1 MWHETARKL
10 PNGPADTA
18 LVYRTWTDGQL
29 GWDGGGRTVP
39 LFKACPR
46 LACGHGRQEARVE
59 QLLVH
64 PWASISV
71 MYLPMTRRLTQ
82 AAERAAGTARE
93 LRLIQPLKRSCSR
106 PVMAICL
113 MRSSSCRR
121 TRLGPIVIL
130 LVGVLGASPVAWS
143 GSAKDVF
150 QKVAPS
156 VVVVLGLGEDGATVS
171 QGSGVVVGRKEVV
184 TNCHVVEK
192 ATGIAVRQ
200 ASRHAGGPTW
210 RMTASLL
217 LQESKRDLCLLY
229 VDELSK
235 PPAAPAVRLGFA
247 KKLSVGEE
255 VYAVGAPNGLVLSL
269 SRGIVSQLRG
279 VFGKRRAPL
288 VQTDAAISP
297 GSSGG
302 GLFNSRGELVGI
314 TTFKWKGENLNFA
327 LPVEWVREL
336 TQLGQ
341 RKLTAEQRRSACLDV
356 PDFDCVIELARNID
370 NSVSAW
376 LEIVAVQLEVGDKRA
391 ARQHL
396 DTLFATAKTM
406 DKGGDRDQL
415 LRNIAELQVQAG
427 AFTDALATTRSID
440 SIHYRIRTWAWVG
453 PEIAK
458 AQLESGDKQAA
469 RRTKRIVRNVLAELL
484 KEVQSQGIEPR
495 ILPGLLVLVAMGQL
509 EAGDKQ
515 AARQTLTL
523 AFKTFKATKSKW
535 PWSNV
540 INQAHSDGRPSWSLE
555 KRGKLDRALKDIV
568 PLLVDAGDIV
578 VAYHTAQ
585 AVYDTQSGEFGSVL
599 KSMARAAV
607 EADITDL
614 FEALR
619 TDQFHGFV
627 LFVWEVAVAQLEAG
641 NIDALL
647 KTARTAKDAGY
658 GRWFFGPAGF
668 LWGDLARSQVA
679 AAEIVAS
686 FRTAK
691 DMSRGWARDLDHA
704 LRDVVA
710 AQVNLGDIAAA
721 LTTVEG
727 IDAAGDRAVAYTH
740 IAKAQAKSGDRE
752 VARKSFGAAF
762 GAAQGIE
769 NRFNRVKA
777 LRDMLGAHVELGDV
791 AGARKVAGHIVAE
804 KVAGH
809 IVAKNT
815 EPFDSDVLSVW
826 VSERVATAQAKSGD
840 SELARETLASA
851 LETAQGMKDAP
862 KRDAALMVIVQSQ
875 LEVGDL
881 AGARNTSTSFR
892 SDSPLVMALTSIAKA
907 EAKSGD
913 REMARETLA
922 VALKTARG
930 MKDVLERD
938 AVLMTIVHSQLE
950 VGDMAGARAAST
962 SFRSDSLLVEALTS
976 IALAEAKSGHKQAA
990 RQDFAAALERVQGME
1005 DVSERDSILWVL
1017 TEAQGRAG
1025 DVVGALNS
1033 LFRIQNVEGYQ
1044 VATIVTQ
1051 AKPREIVLALE
1062 IAERLDK
1069 GPKRDEALST
1079 IIRELLD
1086 AGHIAGAIKAAE
1098 YMDDGQLRHDALR
1111 EIILAK
1117 VGMGD
1122 FTGAL
1127 QTAQRMSDEPVSF
1140 FDRGR
1145 SHWVSWILQRFAT
1158 RQAKFGEFADAMKTA
1173 MSIKDAYSRF
1183 SALLRVAVSLKRPPE
1198 RFPTKGKGDVAASL
1212 ELERSD
1218 RILIQR
1224 GLASFKINVGPVD
1237 GIFGPLT
1244 RKAIRSWQAKN
1255 GLEETGHLTREQAGA
1270 LINAAEHQQRAGD
1283 ERLLPLPKLFEEFCA
1298 ENPRFRI
1305 CAPICTP
1312 IGNCLP

>member
-1 MWHETARKL
+1 M
-10 PNGPADTA
+10 
-18 LVYRTWTDGQL
+18 
-29 GWDGGGRTVP
+29 
-39 LFKACPR
+39 R
-46 LACGHGRQEARVE
+46 LA
-59 QLLVH
+59 
-64 PWASISV
+64 
-71 MYLPMTRRLTQ
+71 
-82 AAERAAGTARE
+82 
-93 LRLIQPLKRSCSR
+93 
-106 PVMAICL
+106 
-113 MRSSSCRR
+113 
-121 TRLGPIVIL
+121 PIVIVVL
-130 LVGVLGASPVAWS
+130 LAGLFGTSSVVWS
-143 GSAKDVF
+143 GSAKEVF
-150 QKVAPS
+150 QSVAPS
-156 VVVVLGLGEDGATVS
+156 VVVVLGLGEDGAAVS

-192 ATGIAVRQ
+192 AAGIAVRQ

-269 SRGIVSQLRG
+269 SRGIVSQLRR

-302 GLFNSRGELVGI
+302 GLFNSRSELVGI

-341 RKLTAEQRRSACLDV
+341 RRLTAEQRRSSCLEV
-356 PDFDCVIELARNID
+356 PDFDCLIELARNID

-396 DTLFATAKTM
+396 DTLFATANTM
-406 DKGGDRDQL
+406 DKGGDRDRL

-440 SIHYRIRTWAWVG
+440 SIHHRIRTWSWVG
-453 PEIAK
+453 PEIAN
-458 AQLESGDKQAA
+458 AQLESGDRQAA
-469 RRTKRIVRNVLAELL
+469 RRTRRIVRNVLVKLL
-484 KEVQSQGIEPR
+484 KEMQSQGIEPD
-495 ILPGLLVLVAMGQL
+495 ILPGLLVAIAMGQV

-523 AFKTFKATKSKW
+523 AFKIFKTTKSKW

-540 INQAHSDGRPSWSLE
+540 INQAHSDGRPSWSLD
-555 KRGKLDRALKDIV
+555 KRGKLDSALKDIV

-627 LFVWEVAVAQLEAG
+627 LFVWEVTVAQLEAG
-641 NIDALL
+641 NIGALL

-668 LWGDLARSQVA
+668 AWGDLARSQVA
-679 AAEIVAS
+679 AVEIVAS

-691 DMSRGWARDLDHA
+691 DDSRGWASDLDHA
-704 LRDVVA
+704 LRQVVA
-710 AQVNLGDIAAA
+710 TQVNLGDIAAA

-727 IDAAGDRAVAYTH
+727 IDAAGDRAVAYAH

-752 VARKSFGAAF
+752 VARKTFGAAF

-777 LRDMLGAHVELGDV
+777 LRDILGAHVEIGDV

-809 IVAKNT
+809 IVAENT

-840 SELARETLASA
+840 RESAKETLAAA
-851 LETAQGMKDAP
+851 LKTAQGMKDAP

-875 LEVGDL
+875 LGVGDL

-892 SDSPLVMALTSIAKA
+892 SDSPLVRALTSIAKA

-913 REMARETLA
+913 SELARETLA
-922 VALKTARG
+922 AALKTARG
-930 MKDVLERD
+930 MKDVPERD

-950 VGDMAGARAAST
+950 VGDVAGAGDAST

-1017 TEAQGRAG
+1017 AEAQGRAG

-1051 AKPREIVLALE
+1051 AKANAREIVVALE
-1062 IAERLDK
+1062 FVERLDK

-1079 IIRELLD
+1079 IIRALLD
-1086 AGHIAGAIKAAE
+1086 VGHIGGALKAAE
-1098 YMDDGQLRHDALR
+1098 YMDDGQLRHNALG
-1111 EIILAK
+1111 EIIRAK

-1127 QTAQRMSDEPVSF
+1127 ETAQRMSDEPVSF
-1140 FDRGR
+1140 FDMGR
-1145 SHWVSWILQRFAT
+1145 SGWVSLILQRFAA
-1158 RQAKFGEFADAMKTA
+1158 RQAKGGEFAVAMKTV
-1173 MSIKDAYSRF
+1173 MSIKKAYSRF
-1183 SALLRVAVSLKRPPE
+1183 SALLRVAVYLKGYPE
-1198 RFPTKGKGDVAASL
+1198 RFPIKEKGNMAESL

-1218 RILIQR
+1218 WILVQR
-1224 GLASFKINVGPVD
+1224 GLASFNINVGPVD
-1237 GIFGPLT
+1237 GIFGPRT

-1255 GLEETGHLTREQAGA
+1255 GLEETGHLTQEQAGA
-1270 LINAAEHQQRAGD
+1270 LIDVAKRQQRAGD
-1283 ERLLPLPKLFEEFCA
+1283 EYLLPLPKVFEEFCA
-1298 ENPRFRI
+1298 ENPCFR
-1305 CAPICTP
+1305 ICTP

>member
-1 MWHETARKL
+1 MGLA
-10 PNGPADTA
+10 P
-18 LVYRTWTDGQL
+18 LVIVVLLAG
-29 GWDGGGRTVP
+29 
-39 LFKACPR
+39 LF
-46 LACGHGRQEARVE
+46 
-59 QLLVH
+59 
-64 PWASISV
+64 
-71 MYLPMTRRLTQ
+71 
-82 AAERAAGTARE
+82 GT
-93 LRLIQPLKRSCSR
+93 
-106 PVMAICL
+106 
-113 MRSSSCRR
+113 
-121 TRLGPIVIL
+121 
-130 LVGVLGASPVAWS
+130 SPVAWS

-156 VVVVLGLGEDGATVS
+156 VVVVLGLGKDGATVS
-171 QGSGVVVGRKEVV
+171 QGSGVVVGKKEVV

-192 ATGIAVRQ
+192 AAGIAVRQ

-217 LQESKRDLCLLY
+217 LKQSKRDLCLLY

-327 LPVEWVREL
+327 LPVEWVRGL

-341 RKLTAEQRRSACLDV
+341 QKLTVEQRRSACLDV

-396 DTLFATAKTM
+396 DALFATAKTM

-415 LRNIAELQVQAG
+415 LRDIAELQVQAG
-427 AFTDALATTRSID
+427 AFTDAFATTRSID
-440 SIHYRIRTWAWVG
+440 SIHHRIRTWSWVG
-453 PEIAK
+453 PEVAN
-458 AQLESGDKQAA
+458 AQLESGDRQAA
-469 RRTKRIVRNVLAELL
+469 RRTRRVVRNVLVELL
-484 KEVQSQGIEPR
+484 KEVQNHGIEPG
-495 ILPGLLVLVAMGQL
+495 ILPGLLVAIAMGQV

-523 AFKTFKATKSKW
+523 AFKMFKTTKSEW

-540 INQAHSDGRPSWSLE
+540 INEAHSDGRPSWSLE

-568 PLLVDAGDIV
+568 TLLVDAGDIV

-641 NIDALL
+641 NIGALL

-679 AAEIVAS
+679 AVEIVAS

-704 LRDVVA
+704 LRDIVA
-710 AQVNLGDIAAA
+710 VQVNLGDIAAA

-727 IDAAGDRAVAYTH
+727 IDAAEDRAVAYTH

-752 VARKSFGAAF
+752 VARKAFGAAF
-762 GAAQGIE
+762 EAAQGME
-769 NRFNRVKA
+769 NGFNRVKA
-777 LRDMLGAHVELGDV
+777 LRDILGAQVEVGDV
-791 AGARKVAGHIVAE
+791 AGARKVAETIVAE
-804 KVAGH
+804 NA
-809 IVAKNT
+809 
-815 EPFDSDVLSVW
+815 EPLDSDFLSVW
-826 VSERVATAQAKSGD
+826 VSARIATAQAKSGD
-840 SELARETLASA
+840 RETARKTFAAA
-851 LETAQGMKDAP
+851 LKTAQGMKDAP
-862 KRDAALMVIVQSQ
+862 ERDAALMVIVQSR

-892 SDSPLVMALTSIAKA
+892 SDSPLVRALTSIAKA

-913 REMARETLA
+913 RETARKTFA
-922 VALKTARG
+922 AALKTARG
-930 MKDVLERD
+930 MKDVPERD
-938 AVLMTIVHSQLE
+938 AVLMTIVRSQLE
-950 VGDMAGARAAST
+950 VGDVAGARDTST
-962 SFRSDSLLVEALTS
+962 SFRSDFLLVEALTS
-976 IALAEAKSGHKQAA
+976 IALAEAKSGHKQVA
-990 RQDFAAALERVQGME
+990 RQDFAVALETVQGME

-1044 VATIVTQ
+1044 IATIVTQ
-1051 AKPREIVLALE
+1051 AKANAREIVVALE
-1062 IAERLDK
+1062 IVERLPK
-1069 GPKRDEALST
+1069 GPKRDGALST
-1079 IIRELLD
+1079 IVRALVD
-1086 AGHIAGAIKAAE
+1086 VGHIGGALKAAE
-1098 YMDDGQLRHDALR
+1098 YMDDGQLRHNALG

-1122 FTGAL
+1122 FTSAL
-1127 QTAQRMSDEPVSF
+1127 ETAQRMSDEAVSF
-1140 FDRGR
+1140 FDMGR
-1145 SHWVSWILQRFAT
+1145 SSWVSLILQRFAA
-1158 RQAKFGEFADAMKTA
+1158 RQAKGGEFADAMKTA
-1173 MSIKDAYSRF
+1173 MSIKKAYSRF
-1183 SALLRVAVSLKRPPE
+1183 SALLRVAVYLKGPPE
-1198 RFPTKGKGDVAASL
+1198 RFPTKEKGGVAGSL
-1212 ELERSD
+1212 ELERPD
-1218 RILIQR
+1218 RILVQH
-1224 GLASFKINVGPVD
+1224 GLASFNVNVGPVD
-1237 GIFGPLT
+1237 GIFGPRT

-1255 GLEETGHLTREQAGA
+1255 GLEETGYLTREQAGA
-1270 LINAAEHQQRAGD
+1270 LIGAAKRQQRVGD
-1283 ERLLPLPKLFEEFCA
+1283 EYLLPLPKLFEEFCA
-1298 ENPRFRI
+1298 ENPCFR
-1305 CAPICTP
+1305 ICTP
-1312 IGNCLP
+1312 IGDCLP